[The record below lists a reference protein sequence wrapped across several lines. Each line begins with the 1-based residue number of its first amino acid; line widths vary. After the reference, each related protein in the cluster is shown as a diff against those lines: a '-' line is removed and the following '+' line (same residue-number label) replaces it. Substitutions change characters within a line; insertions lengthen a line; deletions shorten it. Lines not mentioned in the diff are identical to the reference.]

1 MLVSGVQQS
10 DSVIHTHSF
19 FFRFFSH
26 IGCHKILVRVFTK
39 ILVCTRMRESIHTYI
54 AFQIKMADGT
64 DKGNSPF
71 LFNNAE
77 ILDKI

>member
-1 MLVSGVQQS
+1 MIQLY
-10 DSVIHTHSF
+10 ILIYSF

-39 ILVCTRMRESIHTYI
+39 ILVQYMRERESIHTYI

>member
-1 MLVSGVQQS
+1 M
-10 DSVIHTHSF
+10 
-19 FFRFFSH
+19 RE
-26 IGCHKILVRVFTK
+26 
-39 ILVCTRMRESIHTYI
+39 RESIHTYI